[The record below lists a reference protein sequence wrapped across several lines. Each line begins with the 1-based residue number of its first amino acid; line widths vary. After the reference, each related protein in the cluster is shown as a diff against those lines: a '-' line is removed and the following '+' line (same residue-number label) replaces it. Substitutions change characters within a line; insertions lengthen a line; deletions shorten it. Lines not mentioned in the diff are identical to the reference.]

1 MFTFKDFLNEKGI
14 TDEAWKAKTAE
25 EMAALHKEYNEAVQ
39 KKIADAIEGKASK
52 EDVQGLINKSVE
64 GLKGFATTEEIT
76 AIKESLKEQG
86 EALTA
91 LKMNGGANQSESF
104 NANLENALTE
114 ALPQLK
120 ALKSDATKKGQEVV
134 MTIKAPVNVTTG
146 AVANA
151 SGVTTPDSIVYN
163 QGLPYAEDVRPM
175 EYIISVIDNGT
186 TNKPSLPYMD
196 KLPTEGTMAITEE
209 GALKPLI
216 SVSFKLNYSE
226 AKKIAGRTKISEEAL
241 DDIPGLMA
249 IINNE
254 LRYEHDMA
262 QQSFIFDEIN
272 DIAGAFVAGDMAA
285 STDAPSNYD
294 AIRAAT
300 YAVKIGSNGR
310 FIPNVALVPSSDVY
324 NMGATKDANNNYVLP
339 PFVLPDGTRVAGVRV
354 LEVNDDTVAPGSFIV
369 GDFRKLKRR
378 VYKSFTVRIG
388 QGIQGS
394 TTAGEIVSDFES
406 NMYTVLGESRQH
418 LWIYEN
424 EKVAFVKSTFAA
436 VKTAIETVAA

>member
-1 MFTFKDFLNEKGI
+1 MTQEEANAKAQAFEQKLNSA
-14 TDEAWKAKTAE
+14 TEAISKAATKE
-25 EMAALHKEYNEAVQ
+25 EVEAVQ
-39 KKIADAIEGKASK
+39 KSI
-52 EDVQGLINKSVE
+52 E
-64 GLKGFATTEEIT
+64 GLKTDFGNMAKSEQIQALEKSI
-76 AIKESLKEQG
+76 ADQKEALKEQG
-86 EALTA
+86 EQLEAF
-91 LKMNGGANQSESF
+91 KQSGGLNKGLSF
-104 NANLENALTE
+104 EANLEKALTE

-120 ALKSDATKKGQEVV
+120 ELKSDATKKGQEVV

-151 SGVTTPDSIVYN
+151 SGVTTPDSLVYN

-175 EYIISVIDNGT
+175 DYIISVIDNGT
-186 TNKPSLPYMD
+186 TDKPSLPYMD
-196 KLPTEGTMAITEE
+196 KLPNEGTMAITAE

-216 SVSFKLNYSE
+216 SISFALRYSQ

-241 DDIPGLMA
+241 DDIPSLMA
-249 IINNE
+249 IIQNE
-254 LRYEHDMA
+254 LRYEHDIA
-262 QQSFIFDEIN
+262 QQDFIFTEIN
-272 DIAGAFVAGDMAA
+272 SVAGAFVAGDMAA
-285 STDAPSNYD
+285 STDNPTNYD
-294 AIRAAT
+294 ALRASV
-300 YAVKIGSNGR
+300 YSVKIGSNGR
-310 FIPNVALVPSSDVY
+310 YLPNVALVPSSDVY

-354 LEVNDDTVAPGSFIV
+354 IEVNDDTVAPGSFVV

-394 TTAGEIVSDFES
+394 DTAANIQSDFET
-406 NMYTVLGESRQH
+406 NMYTVIGESRQH

-436 VKTAIETVAA
+436 VKTAIASA